1 MWTAGEIF
9 EALDGEK
16 AIIPVK
22 IDNSQYNKKFKLLI
36 RPLDYIDY
44 QENPQNALIKYFI
57 LSSPSKLYQITLL
70 YTNTFNHL

>member
-44 QENPQNALIKYFI
+44 QENPQNALKDLLRAIKKKS
-57 LSSPSKLYQITLL
+57 LDKRKRPKLRKKR
-70 YTNTFNHL
+70 